1 MVGMIFY
8 DNSNLTVPH
17 NGGSSGQWFLLVKGG
32 TTWAA
37 QVNTSGV
44 VLDYV
49 LCSTL
54 PSQTPTNTSTPTRTP
69 TPTTEAPTSFTISW
83 TNNSVTTGTNN
94 LQIYKNA
101 ILIVDQFGLGSN
113 SFSVIS
119 TDEITYSLT
128 STTPDFTEVQ
138 IIDSVH
144 GTISD
149 CGFNS
154 ATITELTGV
163 YYTSNATIDG
173 VTTNYTDGCP

>member
-1 MVGMIFY
+1 M
-8 DNSNLTVPH
+8 LTHV
-17 NGGSSGQWFLLVKGG
+17 QLWLVR

-37 QVNTSGV
+37 QVNTVGE

-49 LCSTL
+49 DCSTL
-54 PSQTPTNTSTPTRTP
+54 VSQTPTPESTPTQTP
-69 TPTTEAPTSFTISW
+69 TSSSSFTISW
-83 TNNSVTTGTNN
+83 TNNSITTGTNN

-113 SFSVIS
+113 SFSVES

-138 IIDSVH
+138 IIDSVY
-144 GTISD
+144 GTISN

-154 ATITELTGV
+154 SSVSQTIGV
-163 YYTSNATIDG
+163 TYSSNATIDG